1 MHSEDKNQL
10 ADEIAADITTPN
22 GITRRSF
29 MKFCTAV
36 AVTIGLGVDGA
47 VSVAKA
53 LTGSR
58 PPVIWLNFSECT
70 GCSESF
76 LRMTSPYPED
86 LMFNTIS
93 LDYQETIMAA
103 AGLAAT
109 GHRDSVVEANA
120 GQFFAI
126 VEGSIPT
133 AAGGV
138 YGTIG
143 GKTMLS
149 EAQRILPKAKA
160 VIAYGTCASFGGL
173 AAAAPN
179 PTGAKGVS
187 DAVSLGNVPVIN
199 IPGCAPNPYNLAG
212 VIANYLLK
220 GTLPALDS
228 KKRPTFAY
236 GRCVHECQ
244 KPHGCLRDYGCKG
257 PKAYHNCKTVKY
269 NEGTSWDI
277 QACAHCIGCSEPNF
291 WDAFKPFYTTSF
303 VNNFAGKYGS
313 IKNVAGGD

>member
-1 MHSEDKNQL
+1 MQPKDQTPDTPS
-10 ADEIAADITTPN
+10 IATPT
-22 GITRRSF
+22 GMTRRSF
-29 MKFCTAV
+29 LKFCTSV
-36 AVTIGLGVDGA
+36 AVTLGLGLDG
-47 VSVAKA
+47 VATVARA
-53 LTGSR
+53 LAGPR

-109 GHRDSVVEANA
+109 GHRDSVIAANP

-133 AAGGV
+133 AAGGA
-138 YGTIG
+138 YGTLG
-143 GKTMLS
+143 GETML
-149 EAQRILPKAKA
+149 AVANRILPQAKA
-160 VIAYGTCASFGGL
+160 VIAYGNCASFGGL

-187 DAVSLGNVPVIN
+187 DAVSLGSVPVIN
-199 IPGCAPNPYNLAG
+199 LPGCAPNPYNLAA
-212 VIANYLLK
+212 VIANYLIK

-244 KPHGCLRDYGCKG
+244 KPHGCLRSFGCKG
-257 PKAYHNCKTVKY
+257 PKTYHNCKSVKY
-269 NEGTSWDI
+269 NDGTSWDI
-277 QACAHCIGCSEPNF
+277 QACAHCIGCAEPNF
-291 WDAFKPFYTTSF
+291 WDAFKPFYTSSF
-303 VNNFAGKYGS
+303 VTNFGATYGS
-313 IKNVAGGD
+313 IKYVPADD